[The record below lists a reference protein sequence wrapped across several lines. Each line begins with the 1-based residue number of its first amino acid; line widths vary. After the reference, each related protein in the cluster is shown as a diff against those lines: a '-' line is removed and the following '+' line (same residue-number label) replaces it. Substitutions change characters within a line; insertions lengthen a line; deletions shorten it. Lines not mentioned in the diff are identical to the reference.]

1 MLSWDIRRMGVLG
14 GETELPDSIRDPAG
28 VWGVRVRD
36 FPSFMLW
43 LTHSVIKTKR
53 ILANGYGVPAMVS
66 PSLSVESQV
75 NFITYAPSGHPY
87 HPHTEA
93 MCSFLKDSWE
103 LSGGAEAGALGSA
116 TPA

>member
-1 MLSWDIRRMGVLG
+1 MGRQESGRLRGRNRVARQYQGPSWRL
-14 GETELPDSIRDPAG
+14 
-28 VWGVRVRD
+28 GVRVRD
-36 FPSFMLW
+36 FPSFMPW

-53 ILANGYGVPAMVS
+53 ILVNSYGVPAMVS

-75 NFITYAPSGHPY
+75 NFITYVPSGHPY

-93 MCSFLKDSWE
+93 MCSFLKNSWE